1 MKSYPTWRTSI
12 EDHLF
17 DASADPTSAYCQL
30 ATVDAL
36 GNPHVRTMVYRG
48 FDEVDHG
55 ILMCTD
61 IDSDKRQQLDH
72 NSQAQIV
79 WYLSKARTQ
88 YRLSGT
94 TEVFSVTS
102 QEVIGCDQNR
112 NFSGANSGN
121 NSINNSGN
129 NSGDLRSAIWR
140 KLSANAKRSF
150 IENSVSYQLNS
161 PLQEQGYTEKESPPS
176 NFAVIKLSP
185 TWVESIDLRS
195 SPHKRAQ
202 WRRSDASW
210 VGC

>member
-94 TEVFSVTS
+94 AELLSAISLETGSCE
-102 QEVIGCDQNR
+102 QNHNDSDNYNVDMR
-112 NFSGANSGN
+112 GV
-121 NSINNSGN
+121 
-129 NSGDLRSAIWR
+129 IWR
-140 KLSANAKRSF
+140 KLSANAKKSF
-150 IENSVSYQLNS
+150 VENSISYELNS
-161 PLQEQGYTEKESPPS
+161 SPQGQGDIDNESLPS
-176 NFAVIKLSP
+176 NFAVIKLNP
-185 TWVESIDLRS
+185 MWVESLDLRS
-195 SPHKRAQ
+195 NPHKRTQ
-202 WRRSDASW
+202 WRLSDSKW
-210 VGC
+210 VNY